1 MKLQYNNLKFK
12 DHDEYRLKVFF
23 KTKYYFYLDK
33 ADIIQKISK
42 FKIDKDDASIIYL
55 DTDDKKAASN
65 FDLFIEQGLDNLI
78 NTNKDKKTTYIYEE
92 LIPLIGTNEYGIVD
106 RDTSVIEIKPSTGC
120 NLSCVFC
127 SVSEGVNDK
136 IDYLV
141 EPDYL
146 IKEIKK
152 LVKKKTSENIEI
164 NIGPQG
170 EPLLYPDI
178 VYLITEL
185 KKIPKIKVISM
196 NSNGRLLT
204 KQLVQDLMNAGL
216 DRINLSVHNVDET
229 KQKQLSGSALSLK
242 QLKELIEFSKGKL
255 DFLLAPVY
263 VPKLNED
270 IDGLIDFAKSYKNNF
285 PIIGIQNFLNY
296 KGGRNPVKQKSFE
309 DFYFMLKQLEKKYNI
324 RLKLNPEDFD
334 IKPDKVLAKPFKKG
348 EIIEATVKIPG
359 RRHKESIASASS
371 RAITIFDCDFATYQ
385 NKKIKIKLLRD
396 KHNIFSGV
404 LV

>member
-1 MKLQYNNLKFK
+1 MELQYNNLNFK
-12 DHDEYRLKVFF
+12 DYDEYRLKVFF
-23 KTKYYFYLDK
+23 KQKYYFYLDK
-33 ADIIQKISK
+33 ADIIQKIAK
-42 FKIDKDDASIIYL
+42 FKIDKDDTSIIYF
-55 DTDDKKAASN
+55 DTDEKKAASN

-78 NTNKDKKTTYIYEE
+78 NSNKDKKTTYIYED
-92 LIPLIGTNEYGIVD
+92 LIPLIGTNEFGIVD
-106 RDTSVIEIKPSTGC
+106 RDTSVIEIKSSTGC

-146 IKEIKK
+146 ISEVKK
-152 LVKKKTSENIEI
+152 LIKKKTSENIEI

-170 EPLLYPDI
+170 EPLLYPDL
-178 VYLITEL
+178 VYIITEL
-185 KKIPKIKVISM
+185 KKIPKIKIISM

-204 KQLVQDLMNAGL
+204 KQLVQDLINAGL
-216 DRINLSVHNVDET
+216 DRINLSVHNTDEV
-229 KQKQLSGSALSLK
+229 KQKELSGSALSLER
-242 QLKELIEFSKGKL
+242 LKELIDFSKGKL

-324 RLKLNPEDFD
+324 RLKLKPGDFD
-334 IKPDKVLAKPFKKG
+334 INPDKVLIKPFKKG
-348 EIIEATVKIPG
+348 NIIEAIIRIPG
-359 RRHKESIASASS
+359 RRNKESVASAKD
-371 RAITIFDCDFATYQ
+371 RAITVFDCDFATHK
-385 NKKIKIKLLRD
+385 NKKVKIKLLRD

>member
-1 MKLQYNNLKFK
+1 MELQYNNLNFK
-12 DHDEYRLKVFF
+12 DYDEYRLKVFF
-23 KTKYYFYLDK
+23 KQKYYFYLDK
-33 ADIIQKISK
+33 ADIIQKIAK
-42 FKIDKDDASIIYL
+42 FKIDKDDTSIIYF
-55 DTDDKKAASN
+55 DTDEKKAASN

-78 NTNKDKKTTYIYEE
+78 NSNKDKKTTYIYED
-92 LIPLIGTNEYGIVD
+92 LIPLIGTNEFGIVD

-127 SVSEGVNDK
+127 SVSEGVNNK

-141 EPDYL
+141 EPCYL
-146 IKEIKK
+146 AAEVKK

-185 KKIPKIKVISM
+185 KKIPKIKIISM

-204 KQLVQDLMNAGL
+204 KQLVQDLISAGL
-216 DRINLSVHNVDET
+216 DRINLSVHNTDEV
-229 KQKQLSGSALSLK
+229 KQKELSGSALTLK
-242 QLKELIEFSKGKL
+242 RLKELIDFSKGKL

-270 IDGLIDFAKSYKNNF
+270 IDGLIDFAKSYRNNF

-296 KGGRNPVKQKSFE
+296 KGGRNPVKQKSFD
-309 DFYFMLKQLEKKYNI
+309 DFYFMLKQLEKKYDI
-324 RLKLNPEDFD
+324 RLKLKPEDFD
-334 IKPDKVLAKPFKKG
+334 IHPDKVLTKPFKKG
-348 EIIEATVKIPG
+348 NIIEAIVRIPG
-359 RRHKESIASASS
+359 RRNKECIAYAKD
-371 RAITIFDCDFATYQ
+371 RAITVFNCDFAAHK
-385 NKKIKIKLLRD
+385 NKKVKIKLLRD